1 MSSGQESPSY
11 AKDSI
16 PDILGKDTNAVFSKL
31 HDTFNK
37 FFQWVLG
44 QPDEGWSRYISFYL
58 QYWGWSN
65 EIKGSKEIIQKNKSQ
80 KL

>member
-11 AKDSI
+11 AKDST
-16 PDILGKDTNAVFSKL
+16 PDILGKDTNEVFSKL
-31 HDTFNK
+31 QYTFSK

-65 EIKGSKEIIQKNKSQ
+65 EIKGLKEIIQKSKSQ

>member
-11 AKDSI
+11 AKDST
-16 PDILGKDTNAVFSKL
+16 PDILGKDTNEVFSKL

-44 QPDEGWSRYISFYL
+44 
-58 QYWGWSN
+58 
-65 EIKGSKEIIQKNKSQ
+65 
-80 KL
+80 

>member
-37 FFQWVLG
+37 FFQWDNKYQIL
-44 QPDEGWSRYISFYL
+44 SAILR
-58 QYWGWSN
+58 
-65 EIKGSKEIIQKNKSQ
+65 II
-80 KL
+80 